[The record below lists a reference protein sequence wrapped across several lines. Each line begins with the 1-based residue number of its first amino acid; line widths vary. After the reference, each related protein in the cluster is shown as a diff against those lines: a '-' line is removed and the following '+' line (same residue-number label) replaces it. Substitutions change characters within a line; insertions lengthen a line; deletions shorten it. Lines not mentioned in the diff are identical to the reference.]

1 MLDMLAQYEAEE
13 AATEGRARKPRG
25 PPPLTAMPCSTSQPN
40 QQGSDGKYGRPQFA
54 QNVACAPINKL
65 EGGGRIHNYNNLT
78 DLATN
83 RLSKL

>member
-40 QQGSDGKYGRPQFA
+40 QQGSDGKYGRPQSA
-54 QNVACAPINKL
+54 HNIACLPINYL
-65 EGGGRIHNYNNLT
+65 LIMGGGDVFIT
-78 DLATN
+78 TII
-83 RLSKL
+83 